1 MATLFQKIRTLF
13 KANLH
18 DLADKAVQRND
29 LAVYDAYIREA
40 TDEIAEFRA
49 TIAPMFAQVKQ
60 SKRRRDAL
68 AEDAAKLDFAV
79 DQFLMKEQ
87 RTEAMMAQKRLTS
100 TLQLIETY
108 DASLERQV
116 AAAQTLQ
123 DILIKLEGRLDIA
136 RQEREELGFLL
147 QLAEA
152 KEVSTRAMKSLDSL
166 MGQGDMEVAQSAEN
180 IRRRLDHADAAWE
193 VQTSSLDSQL
203 DSALNSLEVEAE
215 LAARME
221 RLGLD

>member
-116 AAAQTLQ
+116 AAAETLQ